1 MSMCRRR
8 PQQVILAAIIAMTCQ
23 AESSATGLSGHRNR
37 MISFDGS
44 EVPLSGFHQPRR
56 IRAADLDCDGA
67 DDIIVADPS
76 ATIGGN
82 PQAGRAAVG
91 YGNEL
96 LGLRPS
102 GQFVHQNVVG
112 VAGVAEAQ
120 DFFGSDITAADF
132 DGDGCADLAIGVEG
146 EPVNGFSRAGAVQVF
161 PGSPIG
167 LDLAADFMLPLS
179 GAAPNGPSANHNK
192 GRAVASVRRL
202 TTASSLPMLAIGTP
216 GHALGVASN
225 AGGVSIRRSGGT
237 PGDLA
242 SPVAFVDRNATS
254 FGRVGDLAGEELA
267 SGDFNGDG
275 FGDLAIFT
283 RHIGGCPVFTGPFCV
298 ENRGNLII
306 AYGASSAAN
315 ISFEEINLDSPNVAG
330 TAQDGAF
337 WGERLAVG
345 DFDGDGFDDLAVGAP
360 QMRVSSIGE
369 AGSVTL
375 LFGGNSGLRAAAAR
389 SRFLVSDNLGAGAG
403 RLGDRFGD
411 ALTVGD
417 FDADGLDDL
426 AIGMPGRAADSVT
439 GAGLVLIVPRAIIGG
454 AIFADAN
461 SFRRGIDGIPGAPV
475 AGERYG
481 QGLAAGDFNGD
492 GVDDLAIHVVEAR
505 NAQSQVTGAV
515 NLVFSTAFTATSI
528 TAVSPSTGQPG
539 QDYTVTVLARRTS
552 ALVSGVTRIRGTVQ
566 VRASDGSQCTVSP
579 SPGTGIGSCTL
590 TAGAPGVLTLTA
602 EYPGAIGFRP
612 SAATPRAYTVSAP
625 VETIFQNGFEAP

>member
-202 TTASSLPMLAIGTP
+202 TTASSLPMLAIGT
-216 GHALGVASN
+216 L
-225 AGGVSIRRSGGT
+225 GT
-237 PGDLA
+237 PWEWLPMPEA
-242 SPVAFVDRNATS
+242 SRYAAVAAHLATS
-254 FGRVGDLAGEELA
+254 RA
-267 SGDFNGDG
+267 
-275 FGDLAIFT
+275 
-283 RHIGGCPVFTGPFCV
+283 R
-298 ENRGNLII
+298 
-306 AYGASSAAN
+306 
-315 ISFEEINLDSPNVAG
+315 SP
-330 TAQDGAF
+330 
-337 WGERLAVG
+337 
-345 DFDGDGFDDLAVGAP
+345 
-360 QMRVSSIGE
+360 SSI
-369 AGSVTL
+369 
-375 LFGGNSGLRAAAAR
+375 
-389 SRFLVSDNLGAGAG
+389 
-403 RLGDRFGD
+403 
-411 ALTVGD
+411 
-417 FDADGLDDL
+417 
-426 AIGMPGRAADSVT
+426 
-439 GAGLVLIVPRAIIGG
+439 
-454 AIFADAN
+454 
-461 SFRRGIDGIPGAPV
+461 
-475 AGERYG
+475 
-481 QGLAAGDFNGD
+481 
-492 GVDDLAIHVVEAR
+492 
-505 NAQSQVTGAV
+505 
-515 NLVFSTAFTATSI
+515 
-528 TAVSPSTGQPG
+528 
-539 QDYTVTVLARRTS
+539 
-552 ALVSGVTRIRGTVQ
+552 
-566 VRASDGSQCTVSP
+566 
-579 SPGTGIGSCTL
+579 
-590 TAGAPGVLTLTA
+590 
-602 EYPGAIGFRP
+602 
-612 SAATPRAYTVSAP
+612 ATPRRSAESEISP
-625 VETIFQNGFEAP
+625 VKSWLVVISMAMASATWRSSRDTSAAVRYSQAHSASKTAEI